1 MITERMNTILDIGNK
16 VLFIIN
22 ISGFEIWITESLV
35 STWIIM
41 GVLIV
46 FAVIARI
53 LLRRF
58 REIPAGVQNAV
69 ESLVEIVDKFVTN
82 VAGDKLIK
90 LSPWFFMIILFVFTS
105 NISGIVGLRPPTS
118 EWSTTIALSL
128 CTFLLIHITAI
139 KYRKKDYLKSFLQPF
154 FLFLPLNIISE
165 LAKPISLSFRL
176 FGNMLSGL
184 ILMTIVYTLP
194 VYLRFVIPVP
204 LHVYFDVAIGALQT
218 YIFCMLSLSFI
229 RSAASAG
236 E

>member
-1 MITERMNTILDIGNK
+1 MDIGNK
-16 VLFIIN
+16 VVWILSI
-22 ISGFEIWITESLV
+22 GGVEIWITQTLV

-41 GVLIV
+41 GILIA
-46 FAVIARI
+46 FAVVARI
-53 LLRRF
+53 LMRKF
-58 REIPAGVQNAV
+58 SDIPSGFQNAV
-69 ESLVEIVDKFVTN
+69 ESVVEIIDKFVSN
-82 VAGDKLIK
+82 VAGEKLIE
-90 LSPWFFMIILFVFTS
+90 LGPWFFMVILFVFTS
-105 NISGIVGLRPPTS
+105 NISGIIGLRAPTS
-118 EWSTTIALSL
+118 EWSTTIALAL
-128 CTFLLIHITAI
+128 CTFFLIQKTAI

-184 ILMTIVYTLP
+184 ILMTIVYSLP

-204 LHVYFDVAIGALQT
+204 LHIYFDLAIGALQT

-236 E
+236 D